1 MDEEIREI
9 MGDAMNLFR
18 DKQVSQFLKVA
29 CQKGFLRQMSDHMNR
44 VYCHTNEISDIRIIE
59 SLLSVAL
66 YHCNNNYCF
75 IVHSSV
81 LLEHGFRVS
90 DVQELMDLFELP
102 DDIPESYKWSSIVRL
117 TYFSFKD
124 RVLMPDNFRKIRRF
138 LSEEENSDF
147 SVIMAYANFL
157 FFMLYTFYDEIQI
170 TNEMLLQDPQTGK
183 FRKEVQDLV
192 SYYETMKCIRGI
204 DEAEGRT
211 PVFTICSYCKDLK
224 DKEGG
229 WHPIEQ
235 TLEIL
240 PANSA
245 FSHGIC
251 NKCFDRTIYVMNL
264 ELSIH

>member
-1 MDEEIREI
+1 
-9 MGDAMNLFR
+9 
-18 DKQVSQFLKVA
+18 
-29 CQKGFLRQMSDHMNR
+29 MNR

-170 TNEMLLQDPQTGK
+170 TNEMLLQDPSISLETFNNSVERCGSRSK
-183 FRKEVQDLV
+183 AAAGSRVQDYFCRL
-192 SYYETMKCIRGI
+192 S
-204 DEAEGRT
+204 
-211 PVFTICSYCKDLK
+211 TI
-224 DKEGG
+224 
-229 WHPIEQ
+229 W
-235 TLEIL
+235 IL
-240 PANSA
+240 HRS
-245 FSHGIC
+245 
-251 NKCFDRTIYVMNL
+251 
-264 ELSIH
+264 